1 MVNADG
7 AARRLGWVGAGRMG
21 VALAG
26 RLLAAGHQ
34 LSVYNRTRAKAEPL
48 ADQGATVVDSPSEL
62 SGCDVVF
69 TILAGDDDFKSV
81 VMDGVLAAE
90 RPPAIVVDI
99 TTVSPDASAEVRAA
113 AEARGTALLA
123 APVSGNPKVARA
135 GGLTIVVSGPEDAYR
150 EVEPLLEQLAAGV
163 TYVGDGDNA
172 RLAKICHNLMLGVV
186 SQCLAEIVV
195 LAEKGGM
202 SRAAFLEFLNNSV
215 MGSTFTRYKSPAY
228 VNLDFTPTFTPLL
241 LRKDFDL
248 GLAAARELDVPMPV
262 AAATQQAVQALIGQ
276 GYVDTDFAALLELQA
291 RNSDLELGVE
301 DAEVPDGLSDAPV
314 AA

>member
-1 MVNADG
+1 
-7 AARRLGWVGAGRMG
+7 MG
-21 VALAG
+21 LALAG
-26 RLLAAGHQ
+26 RLLAAGHE

-48 ADQGATVVDSPSEL
+48 AEQGATIVDSPADL

-69 TILAGDDDFKSV
+69 TILAGDDDFKQV
-81 VMDGVLAAE
+81 VKEVLAAE
-90 RPPAIVVDI
+90 RPPAIIVDI
-99 TTVSPDASAEVRAA
+99 TTVSPEASAEVRAA
-113 AEARGTALLA
+113 AQERGTALLA
-123 APVSGNPKVARA
+123 APVSGNPKVAKA
-135 GGLTIVVSGPEDAYR
+135 GRLTIVVSGPEDAYR
-150 EVEPLLEQLAAGV
+150 EAEPLLERLAAGV
-163 TYVGDGDNA
+163 TYVGDGENA

-248 GLAAARELDVPMPV
+248 GLAAARELDVPMAV
-262 AAATQQAVQALIGQ
+262 AAATQQAIQALIGQ
-276 GYVDTDFAALLELQA
+276 GYTDTDFAALLEMQA
-291 RNSDLELGVE
+291 RNSDLELEPEAV
-301 DAEVPDGLSDAPV
+301 EVPDGLSDAPV

>member
-7 AARRLGWVGAGRMG
+7 AARRVGWVGAGRMG

-48 ADQGATVVDSPSEL
+48 AEQGATIVGSPSEL

-69 TILAGDDDFKSV
+69 TILAGDDDFKHV
-81 VMDGVLAAE
+81 VLGEDGVLAAE
-90 RPPAIVVDI
+90 RPPAILVDI
-99 TTVSPDASAEVRAA
+99 TTVSPDASAEVRAT

-123 APVSGNPKVARA
+123 APVSGNPKVAKA
-135 GGLTIVVSGPEDAYR
+135 GRLTIVVSGPEDAYR

-163 TYVGDGDNA
+163 TYVGRGENA

-215 MGSTFTRYKSPAY
+215 IGS
-228 VNLDFTPTFTPLL
+228 TFTPLL

-291 RNSDLELGVE
+291 GNSNLELEPE
-301 DAEVPDGLSDAPV
+301 DVEVPDGLSDAPV

>member
-7 AARRLGWVGAGRMG
+7 AARRVGWVGAGRMG

-135 GGLTIVVSGPEDAYR
+135 GRLTIVVSGPEDAYR
-150 EVEPLLEQLAAGV
+150 EVE
-163 TYVGDGDNA
+163 
-172 RLAKICHNLMLGVV
+172 
-186 SQCLAEIVV
+186 
-195 LAEKGGM
+195 
-202 SRAAFLEFLNNSV
+202 
-215 MGSTFTRYKSPAY
+215 
-228 VNLDFTPTFTPLL
+228 
-241 LRKDFDL
+241 
-248 GLAAARELDVPMPV
+248 
-262 AAATQQAVQALIGQ
+262 
-276 GYVDTDFAALLELQA
+276 
-291 RNSDLELGVE
+291 
-301 DAEVPDGLSDAPV
+301 
-314 AA
+314 

>member
-1 MVNADG
+1 MGNVDG
-7 AARRLGWVGAGRMG
+7 AARSLGWVGAGRMG
-21 VALAG
+21 MALAS

-48 ADQGATVVDSPSEL
+48 ADQGAIIVDSPAEL

-69 TILAGDDDFKSV
+69 TILAGDDDFKRV
-81 VMDGVLAAE
+81 VNEVLTAE
-90 RPPAIVVDI
+90 RPPAILVDI
-99 TTVSPDASAEVRAA
+99 TTVSPEASAEVRAA
-113 AEARGTALLA
+113 AEARGTAMLA
-123 APVSGNPKVARA
+123 APVSGNPKVAKA
-135 GGLTIVVSGPEDAYR
+135 GRLTIVVSGPEDAYR

-248 GLAAARELDVPMPV
+248 GLGAARELDVPMPV

-291 RNSDLELGVE
+291 RNSDLELEPE
-301 DAEVPDGLSDAPV
+301 DDEVPDGLSDAPV